1 MMTNQLP
8 TETVITEKS
17 EEIET
22 EVLLAALSS
31 THALGLISSILAGI
45 CGLLI
50 IFDSSLFVKLI
61 AFTGILTALLQSYY
75 FWRVS
80 LDRKLL
86 PVLLK
91 HGAKSFDQGLRFLF
105 PAKAGSLISMTVS
118 DRLQGIRKLFFRQCW
133 LAIVQSLLAILSL
146 VLFLISASC

>member
-1 MMTNQLP
+1 MITNQSP
-8 TETVITEKS
+8 TETALAEKP
-17 EEIET
+17 EEVKA

-31 THALGLISSILAGI
+31 THALGFISAVLAGI

-50 IFDSSLFVKLI
+50 IFGGSLLVRLI
-61 AFTGILTALLQSYY
+61 AFAGILIALLQSYY

-91 HGAKSFDQGLRFLF
+91 HGAKSFDQGLRLLF
-105 PAKAGSLISMTVS
+105 PAKADSLTTVTMS

-133 LAIVQSLLAILSL
+133 LAIVQSLLTLLSL
-146 VLFLISASC
+146 VLCLISAAC